1 MQQKQ
6 GSPLAEIHEMQVK
19 GWLEGEVLK
28 LKMRLRTRHPDAAN
42 GIKMMVSL
50 GLMNSNHPSS
60 MKLGQALSY
69 RVQGSMLSMDFSMKL
84 RELMALRPPPPPP
97 PGRGGPRVIREQPKD
112 DRAMPGAGSGSMPP
126 PAQGGRGGQATA
138 LRGYRLYGASEV
150 ANRSCPSRRLTVAP
164 GRCREGA
171 SYVRNR
177 WNRRHRACQHSDL

>member
-1 MQQKQ
+1 
-6 GSPLAEIHEMQVK
+6 MQVK

-84 RELMALRPPPPPP
+84 REF
-97 PGRGGPRVIREQPKD
+97 D
-112 DRAMPGAGSGSMPP
+112 
-126 PAQGGRGGQATA
+126 
-138 LRGYRLYGASEV
+138 GAST
-150 ANRSCPSRRLTVAP
+150 APSASARSGRTEGHSRAA
-164 GRCREGA
+164 EG
-171 SYVRNR
+171 
-177 WNRRHRACQHSDL
+177 